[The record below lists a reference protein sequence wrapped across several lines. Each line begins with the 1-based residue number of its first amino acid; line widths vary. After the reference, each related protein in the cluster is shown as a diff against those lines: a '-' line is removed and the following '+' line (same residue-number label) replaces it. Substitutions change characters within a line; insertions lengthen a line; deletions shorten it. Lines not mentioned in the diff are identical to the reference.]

1 MGVAFRVVGEVPD
14 QAWLDDDLAAFA
26 ERLKAMPWGGD
37 GYDRLVI
44 GDINASLREWMKP
57 AEYKEWQAGHTG
69 GRIAATGAK
78 AFIAHDGLR
87 TAAVLPLSEQ
97 FSFLMFACH
106 EMVEAVLGRRH
117 DAEGHQFKEQTH
129 TSLAHVL
136 WTEYVV
142 ERTRRVIANQL
153 DWGYAEVENGF
164 VVEQMQDI
172 ENELP
177 DLIQWAVQHNEPPQ
191 RLFQH
196 WYEMARV
203 YAMTLGRGDAGSPQ
217 PQEELRRFKEKP
229 LVTESSAG
237 WGALDQAL
245 RDAYDR
251 PTEPAYALDQLVRN
265 EGWMPLYE
273 AMTVFWNARYEKAL
287 SA

>member
-1 MGVAFRVVGEVPD
+1 MGVAFQVVGEVPD
-14 QAWLDDDLAAFA
+14 QAWLDDDLTAFA
-26 ERLKAMPWGGD
+26 ERLKTAPWSGD

-44 GDINASLREWMKP
+44 GDINASLREWMQP
-57 AEYKEWQAGHTG
+57 AEYEEWQAGHAG

-78 AFIAHDGLR
+78 AFIASDGLR
-87 TAAVLPLSEQ
+87 TAAVLPLPER

-106 EMVEAVLGRRH
+106 EMVEAALGRRH
-117 DAEGHQFKEQTH
+117 YAEGHQFKEQTH

-136 WTEYVV
+136 WTEYAV
-142 ERTRRVIANQL
+142 ERTRRMIANEL
-153 DWGYAEVENGF
+153 GWGYAEVENGF

-177 DLIQWAVQHNEPPQ
+177 GLIQWAVQHNEPPQ

-203 YAMTLGRGDAGSPQ
+203 YAMTLGRADAGSPQ
-217 PQEELRRFKEKP
+217 PQEEIRRFKEKP
-229 LVTESSAG
+229 LVTESIAG

-251 PTEPAYALDQLVRN
+251 PTEPADALDQLVRN